1 MVIRISYAAVAL
13 AAIGQVSSAPSSS
26 SQTCRQVQY
35 NFPANTNK
43 NDPRAEAVKEAYVRE
58 WNQYSKYAFPNDDL
72 LPITHTYTNDLF
84 GWGATV
90 VDAID
95 TAIVMGLTDIVEQQL
110 KHIASVD
117 FTSVVSRVATE
128 KPKSFAEMD

>member
-1 MVIRISYAAVAL
+1 MVIRISHAVLAL
-13 AAIGQVSSAPSSS
+13 ATIGHASIVTSSS
-26 SQTCRQVQY
+26 GKTCRQVQY
-35 NFPANTNK
+35 NFTPGTNK

-72 LPITHTYTNDLF
+72 LPTTHNYTNDLF

-90 VDAID
+90 VDGID

-117 FTSVVSRVATE
+117 FTSVWERQPHVFIEGSC
-128 KPKSFAEMD
+128 